1 MPVKFTCTVS
11 PKALRF
17 PSRLMRIAEDLDARI
32 AKLRASFGDIGD
44 TRLTIMA
51 ALALADEL

>member
-1 MPVKFTCTVS
+1 
-11 PKALRF
+11 
-17 PSRLMRIAEDLDARI
+17 IAEDLDARI